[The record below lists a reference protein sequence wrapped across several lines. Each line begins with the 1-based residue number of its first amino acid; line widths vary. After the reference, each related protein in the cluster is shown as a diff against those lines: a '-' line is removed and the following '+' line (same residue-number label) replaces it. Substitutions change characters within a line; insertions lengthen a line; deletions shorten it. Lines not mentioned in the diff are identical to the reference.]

1 MGCQRSN
8 FSHLK
13 STLKC
18 KCFHSCVG
26 PLLRHK
32 ENVPVNLLAQ
42 SLISLSSENR
52 SLCVSQ
58 EIAWKKRLPFQ
69 KQNLPKMREI
79 DIRVAV
85 PHVFVVHRA
94 SAWGSCQV
102 LAFTTVYCSAK
113 AFSLSPCPLGP
124 HRKDGTTFYFLD
136 SEAGPWRDKTH
147 VDYSPRPT
155 EWPCQ
160 RPAFGGPPGFVP
172 FHWWNKTGALER

>member
-69 KQNLPKMREI
+69 KQNLPKMREM

-85 PHVFVVHRA
+85 PPCVCGA
-94 SAWGSCQV
+94 QS
-102 LAFTTVYCSAK
+102 
-113 AFSLSPCPLGP
+113 FSLGFMPSAGLYDCLLLSQGLFLISLSLGTP
-124 HRKDGTTFYFLD
+124 QEGWHHFLL
-136 SEAGPWRDKTH
+136 
-147 VDYSPRPT
+147 
-155 EWPCQ
+155 
-160 RPAFGGPPGFVP
+160 PG
-172 FHWWNKTGALER
+172 